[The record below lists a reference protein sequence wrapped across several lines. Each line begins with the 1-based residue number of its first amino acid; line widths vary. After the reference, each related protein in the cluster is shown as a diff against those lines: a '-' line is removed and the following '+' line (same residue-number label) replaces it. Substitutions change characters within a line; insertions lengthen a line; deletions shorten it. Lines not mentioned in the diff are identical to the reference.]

1 MGKHESNGGKEHPK
15 LPLQELA
22 EKELLQLNG
31 ADIARA
37 AILFTTPM
45 CGTCKVAERMLEI
58 AEAAGIDYP
67 LFKTNINFT
76 PRLREEWRIGSVPC
90 LIVLRNGKLVR
101 QEYAMR
107 SVDHLYRM
115 LKD

>member
-1 MGKHESNGGKEHPK
+1 M
-15 LPLQELA
+15 PLQELA

-58 AEAAGIDYP
+58 AEAVGLDYP
-67 LFKTNINFT
+67 LYKANINFT

-90 LIVLRNGKLVR
+90 LIVLRNGELVR

-107 SVDHLYRM
+107 SVDHLYRL